1 MATKQPNNEAEP
13 QASVSNNVKSNTT
26 NTTDIPDAEA
36 TSASVKRP
44 IAKAKPATIKKSAK
58 KAKPSK
64 PIAPMHKRLVLAWLL
79 WLGYRL
85 IGMPIFISMVN
96 PTSPDIIGGIVW
108 YGLWLIPA
116 FILTP
121 VILRGRSPYVLLVG
135 SMLTLVYLGASG
147 VTLFIRVYGNNWAE
161 ILIYLF
167 DFALLLMINTW
178 LFLLL
183 KRLPSMNN
191 VVKEPRSRY

>member
-1 MATKQPNNEAEP
+1 MANNYSDNEGNAQAATPMATADRTI
-13 QASVSNNVKSNTT
+13 ATT
-26 NTTDIPDAEA
+26 
-36 TSASVKRP
+36 
-44 IAKAKPATIKKSAK
+44 KKSANVP
-58 KAKPSK
+58 KPSK
-64 PIAPMHKRLVLAWLL
+64 PIAPMHKRLVITWLV
-79 WLGYRL
+79 WLVYRL
-85 IGMPIFISMVN
+85 LGMPVLISTIN
-96 PTSPDIIGGIVW
+96 PVSPDIVGGIVW

-135 SMLTLVYLGASG
+135 RMMTLVYLGASG
-147 VTLFIRVYGNNWAE
+147 VTLFIRMYGSSWAE
-161 ILIYLF
+161 ILLYGL

-191 VVKEPRSRY
+191 VVKKPRSH